1 MVIENVDEEILQVII
16 KAFES
21 NFVFMEFTFFNAS
34 NEDEQPSLLYM
45 IGMQLRVKDKNETN
59 VEANAFFH

>member
-1 MVIENVDEEILQVII
+1 
-16 KAFES
+16 
-21 NFVFMEFTFFNAS
+21 MEFTFLIAS

>member
-21 NFVFMEFTFFNAS
+21 NFVFMEFTFLNAS
-34 NEDEQPSLLYM
+34 NEDKQPSLLYM
-45 IGMQLRVKDKNETN
+45 IGM
-59 VEANAFFH
+59 